1 MTRATPG
8 HHSDRAHRRGPAID
22 ASAHSTRSAPIPPI
36 TSGTRLG
43 SKMLST
49 APPPTA
55 FPRRCW
61 RPLRASARI
70 LESMFDR
77 VPRRRCSRFV
87 ACCCRSSTRRSS
99 RPSHG
104 TGRCSRGCAVN
115 RRLPAI
121 WFRTPGPPP
130 SPLRPAASGSRLT
143 GTMRGSKVSTG
154 AVRFDVPPAAG
165 GGYSRHDRE
174 ATEGQSFSQ
183 NSSVP
188 IYCSIRRRRNGPETS
203 SSP

>member
-70 LESMFDR
+70 LESMFGR
-77 VPRRRCSRFV
+77 VPRRKCSRFV
-87 ACCCRSSTRRSS
+87 ACGGRSRTRRSS
-99 RPSHG
+99 RPGHG

-154 AVRFDVPPAAG
+154 AVRFDVPPSG
-165 GGYSRHDRE
+165 GRWVFP
-174 ATEGQSFSQ
+174 A
-183 NSSVP
+183 
-188 IYCSIRRRRNGPETS
+188 
-203 SSP
+203 